1 MMTSSKH
8 AELEQFEKQAL
19 GAACIPPRELTKA
32 NSLAIRTSPKLDA
45 KEETKSRSPMPK
57 IS

>member
-1 MMTSSKH
+1 MTSSKRT
-8 AELEQFEKQAL
+8 ELEQFEKDAL
-19 GAACIPPRELTKA
+19 LGACIPPRELTKA